1 MEEAMS
7 AGWAVCVV
15 KCVVC
20 SRHASVQLPFVQRA
34 THAGAVGDA
43 GELCEGS
50 QASLGRASG
59 RRAAGRKA
67 QTVRVR
73 VQVQRV
79 QVQRVQVQRVQ
90 CANAVCCCVVEV

>member
-1 MEEAMS
+1 MS

-59 RRAAGRKA
+59 RHASGRKA

-79 QVQRVQVQRVQ
+79 QVQRVQVHRVQ
-90 CANAVCCCVVEV
+90 CANAVCCRVVEV